1 MMMSQSSGRRGV
13 AWAIIGGLVL
23 LAGIV
28 AIIISAVLA
37 RPTPTPSGTAPGS
50 ASPEPTASSGP
61 DPEPSGA
68 VVDPTAAD
76 RGWTPEPIT
85 TDADAYIRAALEA
98 ASTFDTKKSTR
109 EEWLDY
115 LDTWFTPSRP
125 GEPIDAMQLVGAR
138 LEAGVVA
145 VPGGEEHRTGRL
157 DLRRTTGE
165 RADGV
170 RELRDLAAGVEGQPV
185 PSESIEPL
193 RIGARRE
200 FPLGVDDRLHLH
212 RHSGVDVRPLAVLA
226 EHLDVEPQMA
236 VDVRIES
243 ARPAMLELDHLD
255 PAEQLANA
263 AACASARIQF
273 CLPRREDAVAESIL
287 ERLELCREVCV
298 EHRRDA
304 VRLRGV
310 DRAVEN
316 QVCVGGCQI
325 APAALV
331 RRGVTAVDP
340 ATKLLFVERVR
351 VDGAVFD
358 NEARDATAANRTVGG
373 ERLSAG
379 GGSKV
384 GIAGSLECVR
394 ERLSNPLRSDTP
406 FPALQA
412 SAHGLSLA
420 TICITRY

>member
-145 VPGGEEHRTGRL
+145 VPGGEEHRTVRL

-170 RELRDLAAGVEGQPV
+170 RELRDLAALVEGEAV
-185 PSESIEPL
+185 PSQSVEPL
-193 RIGARRE
+193 RIRARSE
-200 FPLGVDDRLHLH
+200 LPLGVDDRLHLH
-212 RHSGVDVRPLAVLA
+212 RHPGVDVRPLTVLA
-226 EHLDVEPQMA
+226 EHLDVEPQVT
-236 VDVRIES
+236 VDVRIKS
-243 ARPAMLELDHLD
+243 ARPAVLELDHFD
-255 PAEQLANA
+255 ATERLANA
-263 AACASARIQF
+263 PASASARVQF
-273 CLPRREDAVAESIL
+273 ALPRRDDAVAETIL
-287 ERLELCREVCV
+287 ERLKLGREICV
-298 EHRRDA
+298 EHRCDA
-304 VRLRGV
+304 VGLRGV
-310 DRAVEN
+310 DRAIED
-316 QVCVGGCQI
+316 QVSVGRGQI
-325 APAALV
+325 AAPAAV
-331 RRGVTAVDP
+331 GRRVAAVDP
-340 ATKLLFVERVR
+340 ATKSLFVERVR
-351 VDGAVFD
+351 VDGAIFD
-358 NEARDATAANRTVGG
+358 DEARDPGTADRTVGG
-373 ERLSAG
+373 ERLSADG
-379 GGSKV
+379 TSKV
-384 GIAGSLECVR
+384 GVARSLERVR

-412 SAHGLSLA
+412 PAHGLSLA
-420 TICITRY
+420 AICITQY